1 MSAVD
6 SGKPVKPIEDCTDR
20 ELLVECVTVL
30 RMVVT
35 VFEQMSSSPMA
46 RMIPG
51 MSMPKVR

>member
-1 MSAVD
+1 MS
-6 SGKPVKPIEDCTDR
+6 GMNPTKPVEDCTDR
-20 ELLVECVTVL
+20 ELLEECVTVL

-51 MSMPKVR
+51 MPSLPKVR